1 MKSKFDFIKNRNI
14 LFVIRRDPP
23 ESIGR
28 IRTYN
33 NLVVFDPLMLLDDS
47 LTISELRQIAD
58 FREKQG
64 GVISLILKKEL
75 EKVEQWIEQ
84 VEKDG
89 TAQTII
95 NRNKTSEISSVEFL
109 VKENTRYRQAGLQLA
124 RAAMYVIE
132 HYDGLH
138 RLSKAVSDWMLTI
151 YNEGGRGEE

>member
-1 MKSKFDFIKNRNI
+1 VM
-14 LFVIRRDPP
+14 
-23 ESIGR
+23 
-28 IRTYN
+28 
-33 NLVVFDPLMLLDDS
+33 
-47 LTISELRQIAD
+47 
-58 FREKQG
+58 
-64 GVISLILKKEL
+64 SLILKEEL
-75 EKVEQWIEQ
+75 EKIEQWIEQ

-95 NRNKTSEISSVEFL
+95 DRNKTSEISSVEFL
-109 VKENTRYRQAGLQLA
+109 VKENARYRQAGLQLA